1 MPIANFSTSVPVIK
15 TVGEIQE
22 MLAKASV
29 QVLMIDY
36 EGTLP
41 KSITFRMERGGESLH
56 FRLPA
61 DWRGVQ
67 SVLRRQ
73 KGVSLSGCS
82 DEQSQRV
89 SWRIVRDWIRA
100 QLALVETGAAKL
112 EEVMLPYLLID
123 SEMKTTLYQRFS
135 GRFAKNLY
143 FLRGCDMQFDASCDS
158 HRRVVSQIARCE
170 WMDEAERVERDCEC
184 AKYKVLPDGNP
195 VHAECHE
202 NSEAW
207 RLWGEK

>member
-29 QVLMIDY
+29 QALMIDY

-41 KSITFRMERGGESLH
+41 KSITFRMERGGEPLH

-73 KGVSLSGCS
+73 KGVPRSGCS

-100 QLALVETGAAKL
+100 QLALVEAGAAKL

-123 SEMKTTLYQRFS
+123 PEMKTTLYQRFS
-135 GRFAKNLY
+135 QDKF
-143 FLRGCDMQFDASCDS
+143 
-158 HRRVVSQIARCE
+158 RVALPPPT
-170 WMDEAERVERDCEC
+170 ERKRESD
-184 AKYKVLPDGNP
+184 K
-195 VHAECHE
+195 
-202 NSEAW
+202 
-207 RLWGEK
+207 